1 MIRASTALL
10 LCAAAV
16 RAEPQPVA
24 EAAPQLPP
32 VLTLERAREIFR
44 QRGFDLLVAEANV
57 ASAEGDLAI
66 AGALPNPGVS
76 LSASKSFGSLHP
88 KIEPNAAM

>member
-1 MIRASTALL
+1 MAPRLLCRASDDPSIDRSP
-10 LCAAAV
+10 AV
-16 RAEPQPVA
+16 RG
-24 EAAPQLPP
+24 
-32 VLTLERAREIFR
+32 
-44 QRGFDLLVAEANV
+44 GFDLLVAEANV